1 MNEGKRKGNLDKG
14 LGEVKERR
22 FSHEMRVFKKLES
35 PEKQLVEERKRRMAG
50 VVNDTGEA
58 ESRGGLNMPVLF
70 AESLEN
76 GSDEKEKDLVLVGE
90 GEAQLGGEK
99 SNGVDADISDDRVRV
114 PEALNDAGDHL
125 GKVRKEEDVVVSGQ
139 GSHQPHALLS
149 YGSLLLPLRL
159 QNARQE
165 RPYPFRPQ
173 TLRHTI

>member
-1 MNEGKRKGNLDKG
+1 
-14 LGEVKERR
+14 
-22 FSHEMRVFKKLES
+22 
-35 PEKQLVEERKRRMAG
+35 
-50 VVNDTGEA
+50 
-58 ESRGGLNMPVLF
+58 MPILF

-76 GSDEKEKDLVLVGE
+76 GLDEQEKDLVLVRE
-90 GEAQLGGEK
+90 GVAQLGGEK
-99 SNGVDADISDDRVRV
+99 GNGVDADVSDDGVGI
-114 PEALNDAGDHL
+114 PKALNDAGDHL
-125 GKVRKEEDVVVSGQ
+125 GKVRKEESVVVSDQ